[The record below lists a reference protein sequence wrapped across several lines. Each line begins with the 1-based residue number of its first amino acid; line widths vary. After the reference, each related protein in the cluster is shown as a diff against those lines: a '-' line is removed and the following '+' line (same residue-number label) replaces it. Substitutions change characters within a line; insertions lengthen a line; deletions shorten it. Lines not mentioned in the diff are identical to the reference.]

1 MNSRLLIWAPLLML
15 LLLAALTWWLDSKVQ
30 PLAPKRDGSSRHDPD
45 YIVENFTTTRMS
57 KDGTPRYILTAK
69 KMVHYPDD
77 DSTHLESPVF
87 RHIEGGKPEINIT
100 SNHALLS
107 SGGDDAYFTGDVKV
121 VREARDQYPE
131 LKAFTS
137 FLHVIPDQDL
147 AKTDKPVTLTEPH
160 SIVTAVGLEFNSDTR
175 VLKLLSKVKGH
186 YDNPR

>member
-45 YIVENFTTTRMS
+45 YIVENFTATRMS
-57 KDGTPRYILTAK
+57 KEGTPRYILTAK

-77 DSTHLESPVF
+77 DTTHLEYPVF
-87 RHIEGGKPEINIT
+87 RHLEDGKPEINIT
-100 SNHALLS
+100 ANQGLLT
-107 SGGDDAYFTGDVKV
+107 SGGEDAYFTGDVKV
-121 VREARDQYPE
+121 VRKAWKSDPE

-160 SIVTAVGLEFNSDTR
+160 SVVTAVGLELNSETR
-175 VLKLLSKVKGH
+175 VLKLLSNVKGH
-186 YDNPR
+186 YDKSK

>member
-1 MNSRLLIWAPLLML
+1 MNSRLLTWVPLLML

-45 YIVENFTTTRMS
+45 YIVENFTATRMS

-77 DSTHLESPVF
+77 DTTHLEDPVF
-87 RHIEGGKPEINIT
+87 RHVEGGKPEIDISANQ
-100 SNHALLS
+100 ALLT
-107 SGGDDAYFTGDVKV
+107 SGGEDAYFTGDVEV
-121 VREARDQYPE
+121 VRKAWKSDPE

-147 AKTDKPVTLTEPH
+147 AKTDKPVTLIEPH
-160 SIVTAVGLEFNSDTR
+160 SIVTAVGLELNTDTR
-175 VLKLLSKVKGH
+175 VLKLLSNVKGH